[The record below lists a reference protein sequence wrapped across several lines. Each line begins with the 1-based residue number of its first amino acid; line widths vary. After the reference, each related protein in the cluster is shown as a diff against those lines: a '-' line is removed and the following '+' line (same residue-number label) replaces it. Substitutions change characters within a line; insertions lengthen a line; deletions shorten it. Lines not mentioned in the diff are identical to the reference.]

1 MTEEQ
6 QNSGLKAIAAR
17 ISDLLDGVNVPVG
30 MKADD
35 VTITLTRQDI
45 SALAA
50 GLIEEDIN
58 PKMLVAVQR
67 DLMERDVVFIS
78 LPKDGAP
85 FYYVTHRKNAML
97 KAAVPVTREHRDLII
112 TRSNTSLANIQ
123 LLSNMG
129 FSRKDLATTTC
140 KSIGHS
146 SFGIFDK
153 RKDHIVCIRCGSKH
167 SKARTVIDANGAI
180 CPLRESDGKKFV
192 EVSWRDVVHVPDNVK
207 PQLIAA
213 LYKSSARLV
222 NTDDSAGDSLVSV
235 LNSDLDSF
243 KPDSVEKPDNGK
255 KKKTKS
261 GESKASAP
269 KSDKKPP
276 TKKTSS
282 QKKPTKS
289 VDKKSV
295 PPKGK
300 ATDKKSKQSKA
311 SSTKAES
318 PKKKSKSNPADS
330 KQTTKATP
338 AKNQKDTT
346 KERA

>member
-17 ISDLLDGVNVPVG
+17 ISDLLDGANAPVG

-50 GLIEEDIN
+50 GLIEGDIN

-67 DLMERDVVFIS
+67 DLMDRDVVFIS

-129 FSRKDLATTTC
+129 FSRKDLAATTC

-153 RKDHIVCIRCGSKH
+153 RKDHIVCLRCGSKH
-167 SKARTVIDANGAI
+167 SKARTVIDVSGAI
-180 CPLRESDGKKFV
+180 GPLRDADGKKFV
-192 EVSWRDVVHVPDNVK
+192 EVSWRDIVHVTDAVK
-207 PQLIAA
+207 PHLIAA

-222 NTDDSAGDSLVSV
+222 NTDDSAGDSLIAT
-235 LNSDLDSF
+235 LNSDLDAF
-243 KPDSVEKPDNGK
+243 KPTSVEKPTDK
-255 KKKTKS
+255 K
-261 GESKASAP
+261 

-276 TKKTSS
+276 TKKTSTKKS
-282 QKKPTKS
+282 TEASDKKPVPPKRKTSAKKTP
-289 VDKKSV
+289 DKKSAS
-295 PPKGK
+295 K
-300 ATDKKSKQSKA
+300 KQS
-311 SSTKAES
+311 
-318 PKKKSKSNPADS
+318 SKGA
-330 KQTTKATP
+330 
-338 AKNQKDTT
+338 
-346 KERA
+346 